1 MSKKTGNRIK
11 DATRKAKV
19 SSRLISLWVNVDYT
33 TVSRWNSNQSQ
44 PEGVNINKV
53 GELLEIDNRDL
64 LEPQGRIN
72 TGLATALESELKRLH
87 KEESISYEIERID
100 KKSGK
105 TVMINN
111 PKLMRLLKDFA
122 TQYSQDHK
130 K

>member
-1 MSKKTGNRIK
+1 MSEKTGNRIK
-11 DATRKAKV
+11 EATRNAKV
-19 SSRLISLWVNVDYT
+19 SSRLVSLWVNVDYT

-44 PEGVNINKV
+44 PEGANINKV

-72 TGLATALESELKRLH
+72 TGLAIALETELKRLH
-87 KEESISYEIERID
+87 KEKSIPYEIERID

-111 PKLMRLLKDFA
+111 PKLIKSLKDFA
-122 TQYSQDHK
+122 ERYSQDHK